1 MKLLYRITIRISL
14 ALTVVLTAWA
24 VLFYIAII
32 DEINDEVDDWL
43 EDYSEVIMI
52 RSLSGMELPSVD
64 IGSNNQYYLT
74 EVTAEYARGR
84 EDITYKDS
92 MIYIA
97 EKGETEPARILTT
110 IFEDKSGRYHELVV
124 STPTIEKYD
133 LKEAILGWIA
143 FLYTVLL
150 LTVILINVWV
160 FYRSMGPLYVLL
172 KWLDKYTFGQPNTP
186 LKNDTKVTEFRK
198 LNEAALRNVRR
209 GEELFEQ
216 QKQFIGNASHEIQT
230 PLAIC
235 RNRLE
240 MLMEDESLTEFQ
252 LEELAKTHQTL
263 ERITKLNTSL
273 LLLSKIDNGQFT
285 DTMELEFNELL
296 KQYLD
301 DYKEV
306 YGYRKIEVTLE
317 EKGRLCIT
325 MNAALAATLLTNL
338 LKNAFVHNIDEGHIC
353 IEFTDTYMMF
363 RNSGREQSLEA
374 EPIFERFYQG
384 DKTDDSNGLGLAIV
398 NSICKRQGLGLR
410 YYFKNNEH
418 CFEISK
424 SFQFYSASLYQN

>member
-1 MKLLYRITIRISL
+1 MKLLYSLTIRISL
-14 ALTVVLTAWA
+14 VLAVILTAWA
-24 VLFYIAII
+24 ILFYMAII
-32 DEINDEVDDWL
+32 DEINDEMDDFL

-52 RSLSGMELPSVD
+52 RSLSGMELPSAD

-74 EVTAEYARGR
+74 EVTAAYAHSR
-84 EDITYKDS
+84 EEIVYKDS
-92 MIYIA
+92 MVYIA

-110 IFEDKSGRYHELVV
+110 IFKDKSGRYHELIV

-133 LKEAILGWIA
+133 LKEAILGWIT

-150 LTVILINVWV
+150 LTMILINVWV
-160 FYRSMGPLYVLL
+160 FYRSMKPLYVLL
-172 KWLDKYTFGQPNTP
+172 KWLDKYTFGQQNVP
-186 LKNDTKVTEFRK
+186 LKNETNVTEFRQ
-198 LNEAALRNVRR
+198 LNEAALRNARR
-209 GEELFEQ
+209 GEQQFEQ

-240 MLMEDESLTEFQ
+240 MLMEDESLSEFQ

-263 ERITKLNTSL
+263 ERITKLNSSL

-285 DTMELEFNELL
+285 DAKELDFNGLL
-296 KQYLD
+296 KQYLE

-306 YGYRKIEVTLE
+306 YGYKEIKVILE
-317 EKGRLCIT
+317 EKGMLRIT

-338 LKNAFVHNIDEGHIC
+338 LKNAFVHNINEGHIH
-353 IEFTDTYMMF
+353 IEFTDTCMVF
-363 RNSGREQSLEA
+363 RNSGVERALDNEH
-374 EPIFERFYQG
+374 IFERFYHES
-384 DKTDDSNGLGLAIV
+384 KTEGSNGLGLAIV
-398 NSICKRQGLGLR
+398 SSICKLQHLDLR
-410 YYFKNNEH
+410 YYFENNEH

-424 SFQFYSASLYQN
+424 SFQN